1 MLSTEML
8 EIAKEKW
15 REYFE
20 DLGRIYGGW
29 AVTVEVLLGEQGDQR
44 RIDNRPLRGLS
55 YETKGSQAGDILIE
69 TGDLSLPLEVQ
80 HIHRPTAV
88 RASAI
93 HPGAEVDLEIES
105 EEGET
110 SLIRIRRRLP
120 LPPAEE
126 P

>member
-1 MLSTEML
+1 MHSTETL

-15 REYFE
+15 REYF
-20 DLGRIYGGW
+20 DGLGRIYGGW
-29 AVTVEVLLGEQGDQR
+29 AVTIEVLLGEPGDQR
-44 RIDNRPLRGLS
+44 RIDNLPLRGLS

-69 TGDLSLPLEVQ
+69 TGDLGLPLQVQ
-80 HIHRPTAV
+80 HIHHPTAV

-93 HPGAEVDLEIES
+93 HPGTEIDLQIES
-105 EEGET
+105 DGET

-120 LPPAEE
+120 LPPAEQ